1 LLLDF
6 IVVTEVGVR
15 AESSV
20 HVEDAIARSLIT
32 DASAASREESTE
44 LVEDVVMEDVVMEDV
59 VMEDVVME
67 AFVVEAFVVEDI
79 VVEDICISLS

>member
-1 LLLDF
+1 M
-6 IVVTEVGVR
+6 R

-44 LVEDVVMEDVVMEDV
+44 LVEDVVMEDVVI
-59 VMEDVVME
+59 EDVVME